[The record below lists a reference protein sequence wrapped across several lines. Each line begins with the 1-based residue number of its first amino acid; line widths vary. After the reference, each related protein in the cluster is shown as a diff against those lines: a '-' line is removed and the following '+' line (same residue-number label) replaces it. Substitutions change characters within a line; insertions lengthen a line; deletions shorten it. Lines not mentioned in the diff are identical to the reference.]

1 MPSAPRDTSPYGRR
15 SRSPHEPRREHRSR
29 APRRHSHRH
38 YSSKNEVKP
47 VRLPF
52 KQEPLRKRDYGAYRN
67 VFADYLDLQKSIQI
81 EDLSEEETRG
91 RWKSFLGK
99 WNRGELA
106 EGWYDPGMRSR
117 ADERA
122 AAAAPVRQASTKRS
136 SKHVADE
143 RAAAAYGHQ
152 KSDVEDDEPD
162 DDDGYGPALPP
173 SAGQRWGPHVP
184 TSQDLQYRQELAD
197 EARQT
202 QRADSRYERKS
213 ERKAQRDR
221 LDELVPRAEPGTRE
235 RQMEKKR
242 EVAASNRS
250 FAQAKEAGE
259 TEVPESDL
267 MGTDGA
273 DEFKKQIREKERAKN
288 EREIRKEEQLR
299 ARAAERE
306 ERMQQFRAKEDKT
319 MDMLRQLAEQRFGGG
334 GT

>member
-1 MPSAPRDTSPYGRR
+1 M
-15 SRSPHEPRREHRSR
+15 
-29 APRRHSHRH
+29 
-38 YSSKNEVKP
+38 
-47 VRLPF
+47 RLPF
-52 KQEPLRKRDYGAYRN
+52 KQQPLRKRDYEEYGN
-67 VFADYLDLQKSIQI
+67 VFAEYLDLQKSIQF
-81 EDLSEEETRG
+81 EDLSEDEVKG

-106 EGWYDPGMRSR
+106 EGWYDPGTKAR

-122 AAAAPVRQASTKRS
+122 AVAPVRQASTKRG
-136 SKHVADE
+136 SKFMADE
-143 RAAAAYGHQ
+143 RAPAVHDYQ
-152 KSDVEDDEPD
+152 KSDAEDEEPD

-173 SAGQRWGPHVP
+173 SAGQRSGPHVP
-184 TSQDLQYRQELAD
+184 TRQDLQYRQELAD
-197 EARQT
+197 EAQ
-202 QRADSRYERKS
+202 QAQHADSRYERKA
-213 ERKAQRDR
+213 EQKAQQDR
-221 LDELVPRAEPGTRE
+221 LDELVPRAAAGTRE

-259 TEVPESDL
+259 TEVPENDL

-273 DEFKKQIREKERAKN
+273 DEFKKQIKEKARAKN
-288 EREIRKEEQLR
+288 ERELRKEEQLR

-334 GT
+334 GA

>member
-1 MPSAPRDTSPYGRR
+1 M
-15 SRSPHEPRREHRSR
+15 
-29 APRRHSHRH
+29 
-38 YSSKNEVKP
+38 

-52 KQEPLRKRDYGAYRN
+52 KQEPLRKRDYEEFRN
-67 VFADYLDLQKSIQI
+67 VFAEYLDLQKSIQI
-81 EDLSEEETRG
+81 ESLSENEAKG

-99 WNRGELA
+99 WNRGDLA
-106 EGWYDPGMRSR
+106 EGWYDPGMKAR

-122 AAAAPVRQASTKRS
+122 SVAPVRRASPDGNR
-136 SKHVADE
+136 KHESNPKPLAVPKDAKDNGEEEEAD
-143 RAAAAYGHQ
+143 
-152 KSDVEDDEPD
+152 D

-173 SAGQRWGPHVP
+173 SAGQRSGPQVP
-184 TSQDLQYRQELAD
+184 TIQDLQYRQELAD
-197 EARQT
+197 EAQQAR
-202 QRADSRYERKS
+202 RADSRYERKA
-213 ERKAQRDR
+213 ERKAQKDR

-273 DEFKKQIREKERAKN
+273 DEFKKQIREKARAKN
-288 EREIRKEEQLR
+288 ERELRREEQLR
-299 ARAAERE
+299 ARAAERD

-334 GT
+334 GGT